1 MSPRDLWA
9 RYRKLCCVCDS
20 SGVTLDVSRIKFP
33 DAFLQHMAAPMAKA
47 IGASDEAETVFK
59 VLEHSPSTI
68 RRFAEFPPRRR
79 GNRATKRRSARG
91 SRGATWGMRIERR
104 HAIL

>member
-20 SGVTLDVSRIKFP
+20 IGVTLDVSRMKFP
-33 DAFLQHMAAPMAKA
+33 TPFSSAW
-47 IGASDEAETVFK
+47 
-59 VLEHSPSTI
+59 PSTL
-68 RRFAEFPPRRR
+68 RRFAEYPPRRR
-79 GNRATKRRSARG
+79 GNRAIKRRSGCG
-91 SRGATWGMRIERR
+91 SCEATWGMRIERR